1 MCIVYMIEAD
11 QERLQNFEI
20 GPGAR
25 IFFSALTKFKISANL
40 MCFFFSLVSLNGR
53 ISRFRCPRGAFRVP
67 ELHSH

>member
-11 QERLQNFEI
+11 QERLRNFEI

-25 IFFSALTKFKISANL
+25 IFFSPDQIQNFSESDV
-40 MCFFFSLVSLNGR
+40 FFFSLVSLNGR
-53 ISRFRCPRGAFRVP
+53 ISWFRCPRGAFRVP